1 MKRLLNRIGILVLI
15 LVFSLTSV
23 KLTISK
29 DLKRVNCFREALKQL
44 NLSNEQKSKIKI
56 LFEKF
61 KNENKSSINEVKVL
75 KMELK
80 NAKTANNQ
88 IKIDEIKPLLKDRI
102 EVLKPKRKELKSDI
116 KGILTSYQNTELQ
129 QLLKS
134 CKESEHKDKIIK

>member
-29 DLKRVNCFREALKQL
+29 DLKRANCFREALKQL

>member
-1 MKRLLNRIGILVLI
+1 
-15 LVFSLTSV
+15 
-23 KLTISK
+23 
-29 DLKRVNCFREALKQL
+29 
-44 NLSNEQKSKIKI
+44 
-56 LFEKF
+56 
-61 KNENKSSINEVKVL
+61 
-75 KMELK
+75 MELK